1 MTAFGPNPTRGGY
14 RSGVTLRMSGTPI
27 VLLVATKA

>member
-14 RSGVTLRMSGTPI
+14 RSGVTLLMSGTPI
-27 VLLVATKA
+27 VLLAATLA